1 MGNLLSSMRA
11 KFENLRT
18 LAFGSISAASY
29 AAVGVPFANPI
40 RILKISNTTD
50 IDVFISFDGELANS
64 MDVVVPNGF
73 VLYDLSTNKADQAG
87 ALEIP
92 SGSTVYVKRIGLV
105 VPTSGN
111 IYVTAIYASQT

>member
-18 LAFGSISAASY
+18 LAFGSISDASY
-29 AAVGVPFANPI
+29 TAVGASFANPI

-50 IDVFISFDGELANS
+50 INVFISFDGVLSNA

-73 VLYDLSTNKADQAG
+73 VLYDLSTNKASQAG

-92 SGSTVYVKRIGLV
+92 SGSTVYVKRIGA
-105 VPTSGN
+105 TTATIGD